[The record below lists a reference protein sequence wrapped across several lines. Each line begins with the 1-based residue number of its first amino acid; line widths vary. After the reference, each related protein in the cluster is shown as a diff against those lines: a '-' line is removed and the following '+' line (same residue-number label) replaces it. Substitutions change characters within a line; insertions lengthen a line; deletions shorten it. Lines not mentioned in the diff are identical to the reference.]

1 MTTSSSLLS
10 EKGDLFEESND
21 QLFKSLSTQHNK
33 TYTHKTTRLW
43 IWQIF
48 YYATSLSLFISSL
61 PVIPIISFSHE
72 NMDQTKLKWGM
83 KQDVEL
89 NK

>member
-33 TYTHKTTRLW
+33 TYTHKTTRL
-43 IWQIF
+43 
-48 YYATSLSLFISSL
+48 
-61 PVIPIISFSHE
+61 
-72 NMDQTKLKWGM
+72 
-83 KQDVEL
+83 
-89 NK
+89 